1 MSLSNQSRLEI
12 ERAALKRIKAAEEKS
27 PFKTGNWMAPDGQ
40 GGEKMVEVT
49 VTFYPEIKW
58 WATDRT
64 KFGGPLDPSTRRKL
78 TLEEWQTFR
87 SWL

>member
-1 MSLSNQSRLEI
+1 
-12 ERAALKRIKAAEEKS
+12 
-27 PFKTGNWMAPDGQ
+27 MAPDGQ

-64 KFGGPLDPSTRRKL
+64 RFGGPLDPSTRRKL
-78 TLEEWQTFR
+78 TLEEWQIFR